1 MKIGILTWFFADNY
15 GAKAQSFALQKILES
30 MGHNAEMINY
40 VPFRCKVLNL
50 KMCMSHPGCKF
61 NPVSL
66 FRDLIRHFAFSRS
79 KSIYNISPK
88 IVSAKSINEQ
98 HYDYVVLGSD
108 AIFNLLHPMGDK
120 LYYGVGIETKKI
132 TYSPSCEYMQTG
144 YRLSSEEIESL
155 GVMDEISVRD
165 ERTKRLLQKN
175 GFSNIVETLDP
186 TFLYKFESFSKKFPE
201 KKYILVYCFSDW
213 NEYSEIFRQFAKEKN
228 LKIISIGRIC
238 TWADKSYDAVGLEK
252 WVSAFRD
259 ATYIITDSYHGSIFS
274 IKNHKE
280 FILLSRIDK
289 IAKISSLLSQF
300 KIQRPVF
307 KGNCNVDDYINQNPI
322 DYESVDGMV
331 TKLVNESLNY
341 LRKKII

>member
-30 MGHNAEMINY
+30 MGHNVEMINY
-40 VPFRCKVLNL
+40 APIRSKILNI
-50 KMCMSHPGCKF
+50 KMCINHPGCKF
-61 NPVSL
+61 NPISL
-66 FRDLIRHFAFSRS
+66 FRDLIRHFVFWRN

-88 IVSAKSINEQ
+88 IISAQSINNQ
-98 HYDYVVLGSD
+98 RYDYVVLGSD

-120 LYYGVGIETKKI
+120 LYYGVGIETKKL
-132 TYSPSCEYMQTG
+132 TYSPSCEYMHTG

-155 GVMDEISVRD
+155 EMMREISVRD

-186 TFLYKFESFSKKFPE
+186 TFLYNFEIFTKKIPE
-201 KKYILVYCFSDW
+201 KKFILVYCFSDW
-213 NEYSEIFRQFAKEKN
+213 NEYSEEFRQFAKEQN
-228 LKIISIGRIC
+228 LKIISVGRIC
-238 TWADKSYDAVGLEK
+238 SWADKSYDMVGLEN
-252 WVSAFRD
+252 WITAFRN

-300 KIQRPVF
+300 KIQRPVY
-307 KGNCNVDDYINQNPI
+307 KGNCNVDNYIKQNPI
-322 DYESVDGMV
+322 DYKSVDEIM
-331 TKLVNESLNY
+331 TKLIIESLNY
-341 LRKKII
+341 LRRKII